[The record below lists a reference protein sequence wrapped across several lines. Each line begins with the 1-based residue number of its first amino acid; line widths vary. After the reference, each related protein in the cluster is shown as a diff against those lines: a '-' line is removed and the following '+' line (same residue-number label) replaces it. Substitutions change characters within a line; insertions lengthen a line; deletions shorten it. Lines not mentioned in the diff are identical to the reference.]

1 MVQVNIVTQESRTIL
16 GRLVPRPVK
25 FDMASGRV
33 RFFGPTTN
41 MHILSHSS
49 TFPSKTP
56 ESFWPIS
63 TLVHGLAPETHDYII
78 DLFFD
83 CHNSALHVV
92 HKWAFF
98 DDLRSGGTQFYSNF
112 LHMAM
117 LAEGYR
123 YADRTRNDIKTFAY
137 TGGAGGGA
145 NGGGDSSVFHTK
157 AKKMA
162 ELELV
167 KSGGVPSIQAFFL
180 LGDLEVGCGRDDCGW
195 MFAGMAFRL
204 LFDVGLH
211 VDPSELRLTE
221 REVQI
226 RHMVLWACVMND
238 VYVASSKP
246 SRKTTLMVIDTGLS
260 TSADRRC
267 SKLPI
272 SHQRA
277 STRILIG

>member
-1 MVQVNIVTQESRTIL
+1 METDESESQSTPCYEEEPPPYLEPIQQPAAFQFSEVAPQSKAIL
-16 GRLVPRPVK
+16 GKLMPRPVK

-41 MHILSHSS
+41 MHILSRSAS
-49 TFPSKTP
+49 DFSKTP

-63 TLVHGLAPETHDYII
+63 TLVRDLSPDTHDYLI

-83 CHNSALHVV
+83 CHNSALHIV

-98 DDLRSGGTQFYSNF
+98 DSLKAGGTQFYSNF
-112 LHMAM
+112 LHMTI

-123 YADRTRNDIKTFAY
+123 YADRNRAGIKKLACP
-137 TGGAGGGA
+137 GL
-145 NGGGDSSVFHTK
+145 DSSVFHTK

-167 KSGGVPSIQAFFL
+167 QPGGVPSIQAFFL
-180 LGDLEVGCGRDDCGW
+180 LGDLEVGIGRDDTGW

-226 RHMVLWACVMND
+226 RHMVLWACIMND
-238 VYVASSKP
+238 VYV
-246 SRKTTLMVIDTGLS
+246 I
-260 TSADRRC
+260 C
-267 SKLPI
+267 PI
-272 SHQRA
+272 SPFQ
-277 STRILIG
+277 LVD